1 VAFRLIL
8 HELLA
13 TTTGAFAAIFLDW
26 EGETVDLVCDRDLS
40 DHDLRVIGAYQAVVL
55 SRLRAMSDK
64 LQLGTPHRYTLNFGS
79 TLVMASDLKDGYY
92 VVLLLDTKANEGMAW
107 HKLDMC
113 RDKLLREM

>member
-1 VAFRLIL
+1 MVFQLIL

-55 SRLRAMSDK
+55 SRLRSMSTK
-64 LQLGTPHRYTLNFGS
+64 LELGTPHRYTLDFGS

-107 HKLDMC
+107 HKLEMC
-113 RDKLLREM
+113 REKLLREM